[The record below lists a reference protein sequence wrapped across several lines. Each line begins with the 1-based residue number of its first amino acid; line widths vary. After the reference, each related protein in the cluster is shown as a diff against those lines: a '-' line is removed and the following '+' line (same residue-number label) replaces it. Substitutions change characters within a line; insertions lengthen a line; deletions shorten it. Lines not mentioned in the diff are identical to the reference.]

1 MPREIVLGNGRLLVN
16 FDEGL
21 NMRDL
26 YFPYVGWEN
35 HIGGNRNSIGV
46 WVEGKFSWLD
56 EKDWLRQVG
65 YLKDTLVSN
74 CSAFNEH
81 LGLKITIN
89 DAVHFRHDI
98 FIKKMQITNLVD
110 RPREIRIFFTHDFC
124 IDGSEVGDTAVY
136 DPKQHAIYHYKRNR
150 YFLINGQV
158 GEEGIFQFALGTKR
172 FMGAEGTWR
181 DAEDGRLEGNPIA
194 QGSVDSTIS
203 FRLMLEPQS
212 SQDLYY
218 WIVVGRCYNEV
229 REDNAYVLKNT
240 PGKLLRK
247 ITDYWRTWVNKNNR
261 DFADLPPDI
270 VDLFNRSLLII
281 RTQIDNGGAIIAA
294 NDSDILKGS
303 RDHYS
308 YMWPRD
314 GALVAYALDRAGYSE
329 LTTSFYRF
337 CRNVLTEEG
346 YLLHKYNPDGSLGSS
361 WHPWYRDGQ
370 HQLPIQEDET
380 ALVLIALWN
389 YYCHSKNFEF
399 INTLYKSLIRKAANF
414 MVEYRDPRTNLPR
427 ESYDLW
433 EERRGIFTFTAS
445 TVYGGLMAAANF
457 AKLFGDYYLSDKY
470 EKAAQE
476 IKEAIL
482 KYLYCPKVG
491 RFLRG
496 VYVEQDGK
504 LIPDYTL
511 ESSLFGVFAFGVL
524 PADDERVVQ
533 TMRAIQEGLWVKTDV
548 GGIARYTNDYY
559 FQVSQDIENVP
570 GNPWFIC
577 TLWLAQWYIAI
588 AKGDEELNIAKTI
601 LRWAAS
607 RSLISGAFSEQLHP
621 YTGAPLSVA
630 PLTWSHS
637 TFILT
642 VLDYLDKYAELKKVK
657 NNCSQITSESL

>member
-1 MPREIVLGNGRLLVN
+1 MPREIVLGNGQLLVN

-46 WVEGKFSWLD
+46 WVDNKFSWLD
-56 EKDWLRQVG
+56 EKGWLRQVG
-65 YLKDTLVSN
+65 YLKDTLVSH
-74 CSAFNEH
+74 CSAFNEAF
-81 LGLKITIN
+81 GLKITIH
-89 DAVHFRHDI
+89 DAVHFRHNI
-98 FIKKMQITNLVD
+98 FLKKVQVTNLEN
-110 RPREIRIFFTHDFC
+110 RRREVRIFFTHDFC

-136 DPKQHAIYHYKRNR
+136 DPVQDAVYHYKRNR
-150 YFLINGQV
+150 YFLINGQA
-158 GEEGIFQFALGTKR
+158 GEKGIFQFALGTKR
-172 FMGAEGTWR
+172 FMGQEGTWR
-181 DAEDGRLEGNPIA
+181 DAEDGWLEGNPIA

-212 SQDLYY
+212 SGELYY
-218 WIVVGRCYNEV
+218 WIVVGKCYNEV
-229 REDNAYVLKNT
+229 RKDNLYVLKNT
-240 PGKLLRK
+240 PAKLLRK
-247 ITDYWRTWVNKNNR
+247 ITDYWRTWVNKVDR

-270 VDLFNRSLLII
+270 VDLFKKSLLIV

-314 GALVAYALDRAGYSE
+314 GALVAYALDRAGYPE

-337 CRNVLTEEG
+337 CRDVLTDEG

-361 WHPWYRDGQ
+361 WHPWYKKGQ
-370 HQLPIQEDET
+370 PQLPIQEDET
-380 ALVLIALWN
+380 GLVLIALWN

-399 INTLYKSLIRKAANF
+399 INTVYKSLIRKAANF
-414 MVEYRDPRTNLPR
+414 MVDYRDPRTNLPR

-476 IKEAIL
+476 VKEAIL
-482 KYLYCPKVG
+482 KYLYCPKAG
-491 RFLRG
+491 RFIRG
-496 VYVEQDGK
+496 VYVNENGE

-511 ESSLFGVFAFGVL
+511 ESSLFGIFAFGVL

-548 GGIARYTNDYY
+548 GGIARYTDDYY
-559 FQVSQDIENVP
+559 FQVSQDIERVP

-588 AKGDEELNIAKTI
+588 AKGDEELIIAKTI

-607 RSLISGAFSEQLHP
+607 RSLKSGALSEQLHP
-621 YTGAPLSVA
+621 YTGSPLSVA

-642 VLDYLDKYAELKKVK
+642 VLDYLDKYEELKKV
-657 NNCSQITSESL
+657 

>member
-457 AKLFGDYYLSDKY
+457 TKLFGDYYLAEKY

-496 VYVEQDGK
+496 VYVDRDGK
-504 LIPDYTL
+504 LTPDYTL